1 MTFSKSGLLEPDL
14 LGLSKPSVNKAQ
26 AIDHMHERGAFFS
39 PGLRGRRD
47 LEGQKR
53 EENVRNFPK
62 TAFLTSLDSPDGMF
76 WETNNS
82 IGLG

>member
-1 MTFSKSGLLEPDL
+1 M
-14 LGLSKPSVNKAQ
+14 
-26 AIDHMHERGAFFS
+26 RGAFFS
-39 PGLRGRRD
+39 PGLRGRKD

-53 EENVRNFPK
+53 EENVKNFPK